1 MNYRDAFFAMQ
12 EGKKVK
18 LPEWI
23 GYWWMP
29 DINFSGDREKCIR
42 VLTKSGDILDTPWI
56 DKYRSRDDWEITDG
70 ALGFEFAI
78 LALKNGKKVTCRAMG
93 FNWIQLSK
101 FEVKKGDEEAVII
114 SEIIRCAPAGFV
126 SDKND
131 DAQKLVSNVVY
142 QPWEIS
148 SRWLLFTDYSLC
160 QFSFIAD
167 KPLVYTPVDN
177 LCNPSFKMILE

>member
-12 EGKKVK
+12 DGQKVK

-42 VLTKSGDILDTPWI
+42 VLTKNGDILDTPWI

-78 LALKNGKKVTCRAMG
+78 LALKNGKRVTRG
-93 FNWIQLSK
+93 ELRYTWIQLNK
-101 FEVKKGDEEAVII
+101 FEVKKGNEEGVVID
-114 SEIIRCAPAGFV
+114 EIILCAPEGFV
-126 SDKND
+126 SDAND

-142 QPWEIS
+142 QPWEILS
-148 SRWLLFTDYSLC
+148 KYLLLTDYSLC
-160 QFSFIAD
+160 RFGFIAD
-167 KPLVYTPVDN
+167 EQLAYRRIVPKL
-177 LCNPSFKMILE
+177 

>member
-12 EGKKVK
+12 DGQKVK

-42 VLTKSGDILDTPWI
+42 VLTKNGDILDTPWI

-78 LALKNGKKVTCRAMG
+78 LALKNGKKVTCRALG
-93 FNWIQLSK
+93 FNWLQLSK
-101 FEVKKGDEEAVII
+101 FEVKKGDEEAVIV
-114 SEIIRCAPAGFV
+114 SEIIRCAPEGFV
-126 SDKND
+126 SDATD

-142 QPWEIS
+142 QPWEMS
-148 SRWLLFTDYSLC
+148 SKWLLFTDYSLC
-160 QFSFIAD
+160 QFSFITD
-167 KPLVYTPVDN
+167 KPLVYTPVQV
-177 LCNPSFKMILE
+177 LCNPSFKIILE